1 MRFWEERA
9 WLFIYL
15 CHYVIVED
23 SYMEEESS
31 TKEMSPTRVKAVEG
45 HSNKVPRFHY
55 AFLIDLF
62 MSLESCL

>member
-1 MRFWEERA
+1 MCFWKKRA
-9 WLFIYL
+9 WFFIYP
-15 CHYVIVED
+15 CHYIIVED

-45 HSNKVPRFHY
+45 HSNKVALFLY